1 MAPCQLKAIGITNT
15 DRTGCEYFTC
25 LHVGDLVRYEQFSVF
40 KLIGIVCLEVWWSFC
55 SNDVCYASPVTTI
68 RNDH

>member
-25 LHVGDLVRYEQFSVF
+25 LHVGDLVRYEQFNVF
-40 KLIGIVCLEVWWSFC
+40 KLIGIVRLEVWWSFAVMV
-55 SNDVCYASPVTTI
+55 SVMHPLSRYT
-68 RNDH
+68 

>member
-25 LHVGDLVRYEQFSVF
+25 LHVSDLVRYEQFNVF
-40 KLIGIVCLEVWWSFC
+40 KFIGIVRLEVSWSLALMV
-55 SNDVCYASPVTTI
+55 SVMHPRHVI
-68 RNDH
+68 RNGH